1 MNEAIEKN
9 KLKLQNLK
17 AGVVAISNK
26 KRFSNK

>member
-1 MNEAIEKN
+1 MNKATEKK
-9 KLKLQNLK
+9 KLKVQNLK